1 MEHAFHWLEDA
12 TSTVTATTSSQA
24 VAILR
29 RPSGRFQIRIY
40 NGHTA
45 VIYIRKGAATTAIA
59 TATDLPIAPGSVEVL
74 TINNADQSNITHI
87 GVLAA
92 STSGPISITTGA
104 GI

>member
-40 NGHTA
+40 NGHTVA
-45 VIYIRKGAATTAIA
+45 IYIRKGTSIVVA
-59 TATDLPIAPGSVEVL
+59 TATDMPIAPGSVEVL
-74 TINNADQSNITHI
+74 TINNADQSTITHI

-92 STSGPISITTGA
+92 STSGPISITTGD